1 MTESKNLYNFAGYY
15 YNEGKSQSLSISK
28 PQKSQKISVL
38 SRGYATAFQAYEDI
52 NERFALSYILQNEA
66 EN

>member
-1 MTESKNLYNFAGYY
+1 
-15 YNEGKSQSLSISK
+15 
-28 PQKSQKISVL
+28 L